1 MRRRAIVIGA
11 LVLVVGVGAAA
22 PRLRPWWRER
32 ALRSIPRPL
41 SVLLVTLDTTR
52 ADRLGAYGHPAA
64 ATPRFDALA
73 ERGVLFRQAYAHVP
87 LTCPSHASLLTGR
100 LPPRHG
106 VRDNGGFVL
115 AADIPTLAERFA
127 DAGHRTAAFVSA
139 FVLDRRF
146 GLARGFGTYH
156 DRVPAAAAEDHGDPS
171 RRSVRAEETVGRALE
186 WLRTDPAR
194 PFFLWV
200 HLFDP
205 HQPYEPPEP
214 FASRF
219 REDPY
224 QGEIAYMD
232 AQLGRLLE
240 AEAARRALVAVVGD
254 HGEGLGDHEEV
265 THSYFIYSNTQRVPL
280 LLALPGHLPEGTT
293 VEGIARGVDLAPT
306 LLDLAGLPALPDA
319 DGVSLTPQITGAR
332 SGDVGPAYLESYH
345 PRFWW
350 GAQELLGLRSGRWL
364 FIEAPRPELYD
375 VAADPSE
382 KTNLAAA
389 RPTELEALR
398 NRLRGFNA
406 GGAPPEGRS
415 PMDAETERN
424 LRALGYLGAGAAPPE
439 GPLPDAKDNGPLL
452 DLVTRGHGFASQGR
466 PADALVAFQ
475 KALALNPR
483 AASVRLRVADALLQ
497 LDRVE
502 EAFQAYAEA
511 ARERPDDAP
520 FLGMSRARARQG
532 RRAEAVEIVR
542 AGLKSFPAS
551 TMLNT
556 QLGQL
561 RLEQDDAREAERAF
575 RAALAAAPF
584 DEGAR
589 WGLAQAMA
597 AQSRMD
603 EAVPLWLALAE
614 DTPDS
619 PEARQA
625 GTRLLAWADRALDQ
639 DRHEEA
645 GRAYEAALKAGAVSE
660 AVYLNL
666 GLAQWKMGKRE
677 DAMAALARGLVR
689 FPDSAELHY
698 RTARLLEA
706 AGRRAEAAAAY
717 RRTLELA
724 PGRADAVAGLK
735 RLGAPG

>member
-1 MRRRAIVIGA
+1 MRRRAIAIGA
-11 LVLVVGVGAAA
+11 LLLAAGAGAAA
-22 PRLRPWWRER
+22 PWLRPWWRER
-32 ALRSIPRPL
+32 ALRRAPRPL

-52 ADRLGAYGHPAA
+52 ADRLGAYGHPGG
-64 ATPRFDALA
+64 ATPHLDALA
-73 ERGVLFRQAYAHVP
+73 RGGVLFRQAYAHVP

-115 AADIPTLAERFA
+115 ADGIPTVAERFRE
-127 DAGHRTAAFVSA
+127 AGHRTAAFVSA

-146 GLARGFGTYH
+146 GLARGYGTYH
-156 DRVPAAAAEDHGDPS
+156 DRVPAAAADDHGDPS

-186 WLRTDPAR
+186 WLRAEPGR

-205 HQPYEPPEP
+205 HQPYEPPQP
-214 FASRF
+214 FAQRF

-240 AEAARRALVAVVGD
+240 AEVMRRALVAVVGD
-254 HGEGLGDHEEV
+254 HGEGLGDHQEV

-280 LLALPGHLPEGTT
+280 MLALPGHLPEGTT
-293 VEGIARGVDLAPT
+293 VQGIARGVDLAPT

-319 DGVSLTPQITGAR
+319 DGRSLTPQITGAT
-332 SGDVGPAYLESYH
+332 SGDAGPAYLESYH

-350 GAQELLGLRSGRWL
+350 GAQELLGLRSGPWL

-375 VAADPSE
+375 VATDPSE
-382 KTNLAAA
+382 KTNLAAT
-389 RPTELEALR
+389 RPAELEALR
-398 NRLRGFNA
+398 RRLRGLNA
-406 GGAPPEGRS
+406 GGAPPEGRA

-424 LRALGYLGAGAAPPE
+424 LRALGYLGAGAPPPE

-466 PADALVAFQ
+466 PADALLAFRE
-475 KALALNPR
+475 ALALNPR
-483 AASVRLRVADALLQ
+483 STSVRLRVADMLLQ
-497 LDRVE
+497 LDRLE

-511 ARERPDDAP
+511 ARERPGDAA
-520 FLGMSRARARQG
+520 FLGMSLARGRQG
-532 RRAEAVEIVR
+532 RRADAMELAR
-542 AGLKSFPAS
+542 AGLESFPAS
-551 TMLNT
+551 TTLNK
-556 QLGQL
+556 QLG
-561 RLEQDDAREAERAF
+561 RLCLQQGDAKEAERAF
-575 RAALAAAPF
+575 RSALAVAPS
-584 DEGAR
+584 DEAAR
-589 WGLAQAMA
+589 WGLAQAVA
-597 AQSRMD
+597 AQSRVE

-614 DTPDS
+614 EAPDS

-625 GTRLLAWADRALDQ
+625 TPRLLGWADRALGQ
-639 DRHEEA
+639 DRSAEA
-645 GRAYEAALKAGAVSE
+645 RRAYEAALRAGAASE
-660 AVYLNL
+660 ALYLNL
-666 GLAQWKMGKRE
+666 GLALWKMGKRE
-677 DAMAALARGLVR
+677 EAMAALERGRAR

-698 RTARLLEA
+698 RTARLLES

-724 PGRADAVAGLK
+724 PGRADVVAGLK
-735 RLGAPG
+735 RLGSPG